1 MSKEI
6 ISIELTN
13 EEYRTILESLL
24 FSCSLDVSSKW
35 YEEDVMI
42 TKDLAIR
49 LRTTRPDILTE
60 NVKVVTNIN
69 SIDIMDDNHTDEL
82 LEFFPEI
89 VEKIK

>member
-49 LRTTRPDILTE
+49 LRTT
-60 NVKVVTNIN
+60 
-69 SIDIMDDNHTDEL
+69 
-82 LEFFPEI
+82 
-89 VEKIK
+89 